1 MADVSGKKTFWNFFQ
16 FMRGKASGMNTD
28 APISQQPENTYRNAW
43 GVSNQST
50 EEKGGGLYNGAGMDE
65 CAELPEGWMKR
76 GFHFR
81 EESDRKI
88 YFLSKGDQSQIG
100 YVDLK
105 TCKYHKIIDDKDV
118 VDCLPGQ
125 GLLFGDREWIPIES
139 KYMRNGTCF
148 ELHIYWT
155 NGTYYK
161 RLNIDRPLA
170 PIDCDEIYL
179 LQSNVSPVPNAY
191 ASETGGY
198 NLEGGVYQYVAQP
211 EDNDGNKTNF
221 FQIGHPIS
229 LATPN
234 NAPGERSEQA
244 IHVKLTNLN
253 PDYHKVNLAVIK
265 TVGGHTSAHMLAKLN
280 YSSDSVEFFHRSTTQ
295 ELYELSIAN
304 DILKKK
310 NGYFRGENLFQ
321 YDGRLMPYE
330 LLGEENEDWQHI
342 FDQIEVNYR
351 IVGVPLEYAHLVSG
365 MRADENYFLGI
376 RGNYIDGTT
385 SRGFV
390 LKGRKPTAYDLE
402 EINPGDENCLKCT
415 APRWKVENTAKRTE
429 LICDNPEDV
438 GSQDEDINYDTG
450 EPIFVPNPEPQDDL
464 TEDDDPDVLDD
475 IGKIGDQHKRQMECV
490 CKNMAFTFAMFDIFV
505 RFGAAILTLPERL
518 RELLSDPVAI
528 ATLKCACEELAKQ
541 GGADGDDT
549 QGTSGDDDY
558 GRNSPRSP
566 IGRCPCCAD
575 CPQQEIEGRTNEQCP
590 CCDDCP

>member
-1 MADVSGKKTFWNFFQ
+1 MADVSGIKQ
-16 FMRGKASGMNTD
+16 FLNRFLFRRGQASGMYSD
-28 APISQQPENTYRNAW
+28 APLSQQPEHTYINAW

-50 EEKGGGLYNGAGMDE
+50 DEKGGGLYNSAGMDD
-65 CAELPEGWMKR
+65 CAALPEGWLIR
-76 GFHFR
+76 GYHFR

-88 YFLSKGDQSQIG
+88 YFLSNGDKSEIG

-125 GLLFGDREWIPIES
+125 GLLFGENQWIPIES

-161 RLNIDRPLA
+161 RLNIDRPLP
-170 PIDCDEIYL
+170 PIDCDELYL
-179 LQSNVSPVPNAY
+179 LQANVSPTPDAY

-198 NLEGGVYQYVAQP
+198 NLEGGVYQYLAQP

-221 FQIGHPIS
+221 FHIGHPVAIE
-229 LATPN
+229 TPN
-234 NAPGERSEQA
+234 NAPGERSTQA

-265 TVGGHTSAHMLAKLN
+265 TVGGHTSAHLLAKLN
-280 YSSDSVEFFHRSTTQ
+280 YSSGSVSFLHRSTEQ
-295 ELYELSIAN
+295 EQGELSIEH

-310 NGYFRGENLFQ
+310 NGYFRGDNIFQ
-321 YDGRLMPYE
+321 YDGRLMPFE
-330 LLGEENEDWQHI
+330 LLGEENEDWQQI
-342 FDQIEVNYR
+342 FDEIEVYYR
-351 IVGVPLEYAHLVSG
+351 IVGVPLQYAHLVSG
-365 MRADENYFLGI
+365 FRADENYFLGI

-390 LKGRKPTAYDLE
+390 VKGRKASASDLE
-402 EINPGDENCLKCT
+402 IINPGDQNCLNCA
-415 APRWKVENTAKRTE
+415 APRWKVENTAERTE
-429 LICDNPEDV
+429 LICDNPEDI
-438 GSQDEDINYDTG
+438 GAEDENINYDTG
-450 EPIFVPNPEPQDDL
+450 EPIFVANPEPEDDI
-464 TEDDDPDVLDD
+464 TEADDPDVLDD
-475 IGKIGDQHKRQMECV
+475 IGKTGDQHRRQMECI
-490 CKNMAFTFAMFDIFV
+490 CNNMAFTFALFELYIRLGV
-505 RFGAAILTLPERL
+505 TTIPEKY

-528 ATLKCACEELAKQ
+528 ATLKCTCEEMAKH

-549 QGTSGDDDY
+549 ISDGSDDY
-558 GRNSPRSP
+558 GRGSPREP
-566 IGRCPCCAD
+566 IGKCPCCAD
-575 CPQQEIEGRTNEQCP
+575 CAQQEMEGRTDEKCP